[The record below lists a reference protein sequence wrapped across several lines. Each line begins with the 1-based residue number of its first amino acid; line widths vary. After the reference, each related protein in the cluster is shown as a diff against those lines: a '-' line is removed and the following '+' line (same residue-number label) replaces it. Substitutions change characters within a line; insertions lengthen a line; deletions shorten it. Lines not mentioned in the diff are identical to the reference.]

1 VQKKRPDLKVL
12 SLNFKMMDKLQTNIE
27 ELLSVGITTK
37 GRIHELRDTLKILE
51 KSELRACT
59 VILIDDGGCGDF
71 IHEEDFDLNLVIHR
85 YQESQGLVARRNE
98 LAELCQ
104 TKYLMSLDDD
114 SAPESGSIVE
124 VLNVLEAEDSTVTA
138 ALNLYNDT
146 TQHIDRELPDFDARD
161 FVGCGYIHNV
171 DTFRKLGGY
180 TGDLFY
186 GHEEREYALKIAR
199 ASKKIVHMNNYI
211 VKHRKS
217 EINRV
222 VGYNPRLSR
231 NLGWINGTYLGLL
244 PNIIELYSFLKVKKL
259 NQVAPALTDYFKGL
273 SARRQASKLTFSQY
287 WHWKRKKTPTVA

>member
-1 VQKKRPDLKVL
+1 MQ
-12 SLNFKMMDKLQTNIE
+12 NIAGN
-27 ELLSVGITTK
+27 LLTLGITTK
-37 GRIHELRDTLKILE
+37 GRVDELVETLRLIE
-51 KSELRACT
+51 ASELKSCPI
-59 VILIDDGGCGDF
+59 ILIDDGGGGQF
-71 IHEEDFDLNLVIHR
+71 IEAAEFELDLNIHR
-85 YQESQGLVARRNE
+85 YEKSQGLVARRNE
-98 LAELCQ
+98 LAELCK

-146 TQHIDRELPDFDARD
+146 TQHIDRELPNFDARD